1 MKFLVTGHK
10 GFIGSHFVKRLDSY
24 DGYDLVDG
32 RDLKTIKFFPDCDVV
47 VHLAATNGTDLFY
60 THPTDVSFNNTLPTF
75 NLVNWYRDKDVKFV
89 YASTCE
95 IFNHTKIRFQLRKVL
110 TYHSKIYLIL
120 GGVNFT
126 KSTWRELGC

>member
-24 DGYDLVDG
+24 DGYDLVNG

-60 THPTDVSFNNTLPTF
+60 YILNVSL
-75 NLVNWYRDKDVKFV
+75 
-89 YASTCE
+89 
-95 IFNHTKIRFQLRKVL
+95 IIRFLP
-110 TYHSKIYLIL
+110 LI
-120 GGVNFT
+120 
-126 KSTWRELGC
+126 